1 MPRRILLGQS
11 LIAATCVAGVS
22 LFATPGAYLTAGLL
36 GLSAAVAVAVPTIL
50 AVRASSD
57 AIRRLTFRVDQLA
70 AGEFSGKVY
79 VGVGGEL
86 RALAQSVNALS
97 EATAGRLDQLE
108 RDRRRLAGILSGL
121 VEGVVALDAED
132 RIVFAN
138 ARAGS
143 LLEFPPDRAV
153 GRKFW
158 EVVRQRTVDE
168 LVRDASM
175 AQEPRRADIDW
186 QSASPR
192 SLAVY
197 AAPLAGDATGMIVVI
212 HDMTDLRR
220 LEKLRQEFVANV
232 SHELK
237 TPLAVIKASA
247 ETLIDGAVEDVAYRR
262 KFLDQIAEQSDRLHA
277 LILDLL
283 ALARIEG
290 NAVPAEPAAVSVDE
304 HVGAAVERHRIRA
317 EAKQIELY
325 QIAGPA
331 VTAWAEEEAVEV
343 MLDNLIDN
351 AIKYTPEKGRIT
363 VKWGDQAGCTWLEVS
378 DSGVGIPEADLP
390 RIFER
395 FYRVDKARSRELG
408 GTGLGLA
415 IVKHLAQTNGGSV
428 SARSAV
434 GKGST
439 FTIKLPAMPPG
450 R

>member
-1 MPRRILLGQS
+1 
-11 LIAATCVAGVS
+11 V
-22 LFATPGAYLTAGLL
+22 TPGAYLTACWL
-36 GLSAAVAVAVPTIL
+36 GLSAAAAVALPNLL
-50 AVRASSD
+50 AAGASSD
-57 AIRRLTFRVDQLA
+57 AIRRLTSRVDQLA
-70 AGEFSGKVY
+70 AGDFDGKVY

-86 RALAQSVNALS
+86 RTLAQSVNALS

-121 VEGVVALDAED
+121 VEGVVALDGED

-138 ARAGS
+138 ARAGV
-143 LLEFPPDRAV
+143 LLEFPSDRAV

-158 EVVRQRTVDE
+158 EVVRQRTVGE
-168 LVRDASM
+168 LVREAST
-175 AQEPRRADIDW
+175 AHEPRRADIDW
-186 QSASPR
+186 QGSSPR

-197 AAPLAGDATGMIVVI
+197 AAPLAGDASGTIVVV

-220 LEKLRQEFVANV
+220 LERLRQEFVANV

-247 ETLIDGAVEDVAYRR
+247 ETLIDGAVEDVAHRR
-262 KFLDQIAEQSDRLHA
+262 KFLDQIADQSDRLHA

-290 NAVPAEPAAVSVDE
+290 NSVPAEPAAVP
-304 HVGAAVERHRIRA
+304 VGEQVEAAVNRHRLRA
-317 EAKQIELY
+317 EAKQIELC
-325 QIAGPA
+325 QVAGPA
-331 VTAWAEEEAVEV
+331 ATAWAEEEAVEV

-351 AIKYTPEKGRIT
+351 AIKYTPEQGRIS
-363 VKWGDQAGCTWLEVS
+363 VGWGFQKGHVWLEVS

-428 SARSAV
+428 LARSEV

-439 FTIKLPAMPPG
+439 FTIRLPAAPTG
-450 R
+450 Q